1 MLKLKNK
8 FKTFAII
15 LLVAVFFNINSAC
28 QQTAPSERVIN
39 VPQQTTVNNLPN
51 MNITTLEGKHMT
63 LKDHKGKAVLILFQP
78 ECEDCQREA
87 VQIRNNLD
95 AFNAYTLYFI
105 SSAPLPQISEFRS
118 SFNLQSFENIIFA
131 QTTVQNV
138 INTLGPIPAPSV
150 YIYSNEGKL
159 VKYFNGEVEIELIKN
174 AL

>member
-1 MLKLKNK
+1 MLKIKNK
-8 FKTFAII
+8 YKSFVII
-15 LLVAVFFNINSAC
+15 LLAAIFLNLNISC

-39 VPQQTTVNNLPN
+39 VPQQTTVNDLPN
-51 MNITTLEGKHMT
+51 MNITTLEGEHLT
-63 LKDHKGKAVLILFQP
+63 IKDHKGKVVLILFQP

-87 VQIRNNLD
+87 VQIRNNLN

-105 SSAPLPQISEFRS
+105 SSAPLPQISEFRT
-118 SFNLQSFENIIFA
+118 SFNLQSYENIIFA